1 MLGRRCACCVGVL
14 ECRCAVSGCKR
25 AVLGCICAVRCKR
38 VVLGCRRAV
47 LGSILLCGGAD
58 VLCSV
63 QACCAGVQTCFR
75 SRRGAGGRCPRR
87 ELWLA
92 AASRAPA
99 PTPTRRR
106 QHKHR
111 ARQDRRSRRA
121 PSSSAWD
128 ARSSP
133 PRAPR
138 RGHGEGAGGTAHGA
152 LRTGRGVPTRGPQAR
167 TRCCWPPAL
176 RPPPGEHTAG
186 TGTPFKTACP
196 VSAGLPA
203 SRGRLVCS
211 RSRAW
216 GVKRV
221 PPFAAAGPWALTC
234 WEAGRV
240 TGCRL
245 GGGRPCPIPGST
257 RGGTLGHP
265 APPSGPG
272 LHLPWSGSRLSP
284 RTCSRNCRPLP
295 APSPGQ
301 ALLPPFPC
309 GRSGCALPLSQG
321 HPSRSPCK
329 ERAGVSGQEGPQQ
342 RMALPGRAAVGG
354 RGA

>member
-1 MLGRRCACCVGVL
+1 MSPEGPDVTERQNSEVVPFGPPGVGPAALLPAPSTGTASRCSPGSGAGPALAAGVVPPAAGTRVRT
-14 ECRCAVSGCKR
+14 CSRSR
-25 AVLGCICAVRCKR
+25 AG
-38 VVLGCRRAV
+38 G
-47 LGSILLCGGAD
+47 CGGT
-58 VLCSV
+58 
-63 QACCAGVQTCFR
+63 AGQP
-75 SRRGAGGRCPRR
+75 G
-87 ELWLA
+87 
-92 AASRAPA
+92 
-99 PTPTRRR
+99 
-106 QHKHR
+106 
-111 ARQDRRSRRA
+111 
-121 PSSSAWD
+121 
-128 ARSSP
+128 
-133 PRAPR
+133 PR

-321 HPSRSPCK
+321 HPSRSPCE